1 MKSVLLS
8 VCLVAAA
15 VSAPTPLYPTR
26 VSNLEGDV
34 AMGTAIPSSLN
45 CIHSTQIAVLQA
57 DQHEVHAVVV
67 DMPSR
72 ASLEHASP
80 ENWDTLPT
88 TDPPYEPSQATT
100 VLQVAMNQVGDSF
113 KSTDTRWRRVRVLRD
128 SFGGDRKKIYASA
141 EMLKQ
146 GRQA

>member
-8 VCLVAAA
+8 VCLIAAA
-15 VSAPTPLYPTR
+15 VSAPTSLDVTR

-34 AMGTAIPSSLN
+34 AIMGTTIPSSLN
-45 CIHSTQIAVLQA
+45 CIPSTQIAVLQA

-67 DMPSR
+67 DMPSQ

-88 TDPPYEPSQATT
+88 TDPPYEPSPVTT
-100 VLQVAMNQVGDSF
+100 VLQVAMN
-113 KSTDTRWRRVRVLRD
+113 
-128 SFGGDRKKIYASA
+128 
-141 EMLKQ
+141 
-146 GRQA
+146 

>member
-15 VSAPTPLYPTR
+15 VSAPTTPYPTR

-34 AMGTAIPSSLN
+34 AMGIAMGTAIPSSLN

-100 VLQVAMNQVGDSF
+100 VLQVAMN
-113 KSTDTRWRRVRVLRD
+113 
-128 SFGGDRKKIYASA
+128 
-141 EMLKQ
+141 
-146 GRQA
+146 